1 MTSRR
6 KLLQRLTGYFFTA
19 SLSRLSADLPVGLSL
34 VLVPVLA
41 AMPSPLVLPCVVT
54 RASV

>member
-19 SLSRLSADLPVGLSL
+19 SSSRLSADLPVGLSL

-41 AMPSPLVLPCVVT
+41 AMPSPLVLPFVVT

>member
-19 SLSRLSADLPVGLSL
+19 SSSRLSADLPVELSL
-34 VLVPVLA
+34 ALVPVLA
-41 AMPSPLVLPCVVT
+41 AMPSPLVLPCLVT